1 MRAKFCMTVVVAAVF
16 ILFGQAPGQAQ
27 DDGGGGGAPALI
39 AGCPRP
45 SQELYPCAKAKA
57 AAFEPPRFPDGTPD
71 MQGAWS
77 PQTAGSQNI
86 EDYLVENAYFFA
98 KQRTLIVDPPD
109 GKIPYQPWGLAQRA
123 KHFEKYIDPFA
134 LCYPM
139 GQPRQMYGARGYH
152 ILQSPGRFAVV
163 SEWAHVF
170 RVIPTD
176 GSPHIGKRIQLFMGD
191 SRGHWEGKTF
201 VIETTNLNNMTWF
214 DIVGDFHSENLKV
227 TEKLTMVDI
236 DTLLYEATME
246 DPTVFTRPWTMAF
259 GIKRFEKG
267 HEVLEEACYEG
278 DRSVP
283 NLIRGGYTPYIG
295 LDRAK

>member
-1 MRAKFCMTVVVAAVF
+1 VTAAF
-16 ILFGQAPGQAQ
+16 IVMGSERGYAQ
-27 DDGGGGGAPALI
+27 DDAPAAGRAATI
-39 AGCPRP
+39 AGCPRA

-57 AAFEPPRFPDGTPD
+57 AAFSPPRFPNGTPD
-71 MQGAWS
+71 FQGAWS

-86 EDYLVENAYFFA
+86 EDYLVEDAYFFA

-109 GKIPYQPWGLAQRA
+109 GKIPYQPWGVAQRA
-123 KHFEKYIDPFA
+123 KHFKEYIDPFA

-152 ILQSPGRFAVV
+152 ILQTAKSFAVV

-170 RVIPTD
+170 RMIPTD
-176 GSPHIGKRIQLFMGD
+176 GSPHIGKGIKLFMGD

-201 VIETTNLNNMTWF
+201 VIDTTNLNDMTWF
-214 DIVGDFHSENLKV
+214 DIVGDFHSENLHV
-227 TEKLTMVDI
+227 TEKLTMIDI

-246 DPTVFTRPWTMAF
+246 DPTIFTRPWTMAF
-259 GIKRFEKG
+259 AIKRFEKG

-283 NLIRGGYTPYIG
+283 NLMQTGYKPYIG
-295 LDRAK
+295 LSRAR